1 MRVYSAVI
9 SAKTIIKFLIYKH
22 LINVTWIVI
31 ITDISFRAIFNVL

>member
-22 LINVTWIVI
+22 LINVIVI